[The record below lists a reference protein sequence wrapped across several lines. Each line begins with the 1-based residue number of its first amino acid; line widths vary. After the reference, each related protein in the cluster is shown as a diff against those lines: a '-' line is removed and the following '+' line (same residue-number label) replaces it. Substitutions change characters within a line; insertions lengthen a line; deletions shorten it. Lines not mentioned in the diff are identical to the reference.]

1 MCIDG
6 TVVQDDFSHYEDTTH
21 YFKQVLNGKA
31 AIDAAKAYK
40 FFLQLVKNGHDR
52 QKAFLIAFTG
62 LKIIDI
68 RGIQPVPEPD
78 PPLKVRALYQS
89 LQEVHTNVVRLEASI
104 KAELKFFEPKI
115 EKQP

>member
-1 MCIDG
+1 MNSHDAIH
-6 TVVQDDFSHYEDTTH
+6 DFEQTM
-21 YFKQVLNGKA
+21 KGKA
-31 AIDAAKAYK
+31 AIDAARAYK
-40 FFLQLVKNGHDR
+40 LYLQLIKNGHDP

-68 RGIQPVPEPD
+68 PGIQPVPEPD

-115 EKQP
+115 EK